1 MGRGGVPTTQPLKQ
15 IRPLTLMVR
24 VQEGFKNKLKKST
37 PEKCLEIPVFN
48 FWQLLACECDT
59 CYQFYFSRA
68 CQID

>member
-1 MGRGGVPTTQPLKQ
+1 
-15 IRPLTLMVR
+15 MVR